1 MYPIILDAIASA
13 QAISAKELHYLYLY
27 LNSLVVVL
35 DNLVATSCCRA
46 YTITIAIAIGFDV
59 MD

>member
-13 QAISAKELHYLYLY
+13 QAISAKELHYLY